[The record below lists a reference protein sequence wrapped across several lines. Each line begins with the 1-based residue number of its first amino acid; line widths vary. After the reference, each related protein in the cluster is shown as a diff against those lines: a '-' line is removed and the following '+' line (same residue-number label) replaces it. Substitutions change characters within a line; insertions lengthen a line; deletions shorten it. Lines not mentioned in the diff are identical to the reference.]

1 MFASRPDSIEFVL
14 EYRLESETEFRP
26 AGITGSRCLRPMP
39 PANGPWA
46 ALRELPV
53 CTSGERFVYRVVEK
67 PVTGYAPAYSP
78 AFGDDM
84 TVTNTLSTLTSLVV
98 GKTWDDNGMPSSRG
112 PLRSHSACN
121 ISSSRPDSSRSRTK
135 WLDSGLYTEMKP
147 GAAGNWPAVS
157 FTDLPAVNASGEA
170 TPTARSRSI
179 QRRMSRTP

>member
-14 EYRLESETEFRP
+14 EYRLESETELRP
-26 AGITGSRCLRPMP
+26 AGIAGSRCLRPMP

-112 PLRSHSACN
+112 PASLTFRLQYQLVAAGQQ
-121 ISSSRPDSSRSRTK
+121 PAAGQK

-147 GAAGNWPAVS
+147 G
-157 FTDLPAVNASGEA
+157 
-170 TPTARSRSI
+170 
-179 QRRMSRTP
+179 RRR